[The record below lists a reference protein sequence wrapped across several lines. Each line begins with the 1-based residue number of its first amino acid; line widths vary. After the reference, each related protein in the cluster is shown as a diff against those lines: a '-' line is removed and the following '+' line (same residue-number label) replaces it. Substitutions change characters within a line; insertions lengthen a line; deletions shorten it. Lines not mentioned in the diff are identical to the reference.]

1 MKIVKKSWPNGDPAA
16 ILDKKIYATFDGGE
30 GLKDLPGLCLDFLA
44 KQKRAWLDLRE
55 GCKLLRSVRER
66 TLPCRGFS
74 VRLQHNPGRLKSS
87 TAEVGR
93 TEGNGR
99 QCFLCPDRLP
109 KDQKGILHRGEY
121 LILCNPMPVFSPH
134 FTVSHLDHRPQ
145 IITEQIDAFLQ
156 LIADLGSGWAVLY
169 NGPRCGASAP
179 DHLHFQVVP
188 SGQMPIEKE
197 ILQKKRFSL
206 MTTVNRCLLY
216 RVKDLGREV
225 VVLEGDDSRALGS
238 AFNRFLESLRT
249 VLSIEEEPMI
259 NIAGFLGKG
268 KGRRGKGCLVIF
280 PRRKHRPD
288 AFFREDNARVVISPG
303 AIDMGGVLI
312 TPMGKD
318 FEQLNAASI
327 EGIYREVSLEEK
339 MVEKAIRES

>member
-1 MKIVKKSWPNGDPAA
+1 MKIVRKPWANGDPAA

-30 GLKDLPGLCLDFLA
+30 GLKDLSGLCLDFLSE
-44 KQKRAWLDLRE
+44 QKRAWLDLRE
-55 GCKLLRSVRER
+55 GCELLRGVRER
-66 TLPCRGFS
+66 ILPCRGFS
-74 VRLQHNPGRLKSS
+74 VRLQHNPGRIKSS
-87 TAEVGR
+87 LAAVGQE
-93 TEGNGR
+93 TSKER
-99 QCFLCPDRLP
+99 QCFLCPGRLP
-109 KDQKGILHRGEY
+109 EDQKGILHRGEY

-188 SGQMPIEKE
+188 LGQMPIEKE
-197 ILQKKRFSL
+197 ILERKRLALLTPVGDS
-206 MTTVNRCLLY
+206 LLY

-225 VVLEGDDSRALGS
+225 VVLEGNDSRSVGD
-238 AFNRFLESLRT
+238 AFRRFLDSLRKT
-249 VLSIEEEPMI
+249 LSMAEEPMI
-259 NIAGFLGKG
+259 NIAGFHKQEKG
-268 KGRRGKGCLVIF
+268 KWHLLIF

-288 AFFREDNARVVISPG
+288 AFFKKGEDRVVISPG
-303 AIDMGGVLI
+303 VIDMGGVLI

-318 FEQLNAASI
+318 FAQLDAASI
-327 EGIYREVSLEEK
+327 ESIYKEVSLEGK
-339 MVEKAIRES
+339 MVEKAIQESRT

>member
-1 MKIVKKSWPNGDPAA
+1 MKLVRTPWANGDLAA
-16 ILDKKIYATFDGGE
+16 LLDKRIYATFDGGE
-30 GLKDLPGLCLDFLA
+30 GLRNLSGLCLDFLSA
-44 KQKRAWLDLRE
+44 QQRAWLDLRG
-55 GCKLLRSVRER
+55 GCELLKGVRER

-74 VRLQHNPGRLKSS
+74 VRLQHNPGRIRSS

-99 QCFLCPDRLP
+99 HCFLCLDHLP
-109 KDQKGILHRGEY
+109 EDQKGILHRDEY

-145 IITEQIDAFLQ
+145 IITDQIDAFLQ
-156 LIADLGSGWAVLY
+156 LITDLGSGWAVLY

-188 SGQMPIEKE
+188 SQQMPIEKE
-197 ILQKKRFSL
+197 ILERKRL
-206 MTTVNRCLLY
+206 ALVTPVGDCLLY

-225 VVLEGDDSRALGS
+225 VVLEGNGARAVMD
-238 AFNRFLESLRT
+238 AFRHFLDCLRKT
-249 VLSIEEEPMI
+249 LSTAEEPMI
-259 NIAGFLGKG
+259 NIAGFHKQG
-268 KGRRGKGCLVIF
+268 KGRWHLLIF

-288 AFFREDNARVVISPG
+288 AFFREENARVVVSPG
-303 AIDMGGVLI
+303 VIDMGGVLI

-318 FEQLNAASI
+318 FEQLDAASI
-327 EGIYREVSLEEK
+327 EGIYQEVSLEEK
-339 MVEKAIRES
+339 LVEQAIQESRM

>member
-1 MKIVKKSWPNGDPAA
+1 MRRSHLLNIRVDA
-16 ILDKKIYATFDGGE
+16 IFDGKECAKG
-30 GLKDLPGLCLDFLA
+30 LPGLCLDLLA
-44 KQKRAWLDLRE
+44 EQKKAWPDLLKGYE
-55 GCKLLRSVRER
+55 SLQDVRER
-66 TLPCRGFS
+66 HLPCKGFS
-74 VRLQHNPGRLKSS
+74 VRLQHNPGRIRSS

-99 QCFLCPDRLP
+99 RCFLCVDHLP
-109 KDQKGILHRGEY
+109 EDQKGILYRGDY
-121 LILCNPMPVFSPH
+121 LILCNPMPVFFPH

-188 SGQMPIEKE
+188 SGRMPIEKE
-197 ILQKKRFSL
+197 ILEKKRLALLTPVSD
-206 MTTVNRCLLY
+206 CLLY

-225 VVLEGDDSRALGS
+225 VVLEGDDLTAMGG
-238 AFNRFLESLRT
+238 AFNRFIESLKR
-249 VLSIEEEPMI
+249 VLSIEEEPMM
-259 NIAGFLGKG
+259 NIAGFHGKG
-268 KGRRGKGCLVIF
+268 KGRKGKCCLVIF

-288 AFFREDNARVVISPG
+288 AFFREENARVVVSPG

-312 TPMGKD
+312 TPVGKD
-318 FEQLNAASI
+318 FEQLDAVSI
-327 EGIYREVSLEEK
+327 EGIYKEVSLEGE
-339 MVEKAIRES
+339 MVEKAIQESRT

>member
-1 MKIVKKSWPNGDPAA
+1 
-16 ILDKKIYATFDGGE
+16 
-30 GLKDLPGLCLDFLA
+30 
-44 KQKRAWLDLRE
+44 
-55 GCKLLRSVRER
+55 LLRSVRER

-99 QCFLCPDRLP
+99 HCFLCLDHLP
-109 KDQKGILHRGEY
+109 EDQKGILHRGEY

-145 IITEQIDAFLQ
+145 IITEQIDALLH
-156 LIADLGSGWAVLY
+156 LIADLGSGWTVLY

-179 DHLHFQVVP
+179 DHLHFQVIP
-188 SGQMPIEKE
+188 SQQMPIEQE
-197 ILQKKRFSL
+197 ILERKRL
-206 MTTVNRCLLY
+206 ALLTPVGDCLLY
-216 RVKDLGREV
+216 RLKDLGREI
-225 VVLEGDDSRALGS
+225 VVLEGDALTAMES
-238 AFNRFLESLRT
+238 AFNHFIESLKR

-259 NIAGFLGKG
+259 NIAGFHGKG
-268 KGRRGKGCLVIF
+268 KGRKGKCCLVIF

-288 AFFREDNARVVISPG
+288 AFFREDNARVVVSPG

-312 TPMGKD
+312 TPVGKD
-318 FEQLNAASI
+318 FEQLDAASI
-327 EGIYREVSLEEK
+327 EGIYEEVSLEGGT
-339 MVEKAIRES
+339 VERAIYECGR